1 MKRKILYFIIPL
13 SVVFAVTGC
22 NKFIDRKPLGQ
33 AIDGD
38 ITQGGVE
45 PKVFGLYGKM
55 KTEWLTVYHLPFME
69 VHGARA
75 DDVKSATPTDGGDG
89 DIGNFIDRYQYS
101 KDQWVVN
108 SNWSARMGVITEA
121 SNIIFEVDSAYST
134 DAPSL
139 INKGEACFIRAMM
152 YFDMVRDYG
161 AVPLINFPVRKESD
175 ANVAKSSVAAIYQQ
189 IDNDLAVAETYLPL
203 TWESKYLG
211 RLTKG
216 AANTLHAKTY
226 LYRQNWSSALG
237 KCEEVIN
244 SGVYSLN
251 TDYKLNFQEEGEN
264 GVESIWEIQNYES
277 ANGSIVSSNEI
288 PNYGGLR
295 GDGEW
300 DLGWGWMIPDTILV
314 NNAYET
320 GDPRLHETVLF
331 PGQSDE
337 RYNRI
342 VPAFKGTSA
351 STNNWYYWNKKVYTD
366 PVRRAATGDRMGK
379 WLNTIILRYADVLLM
394 AAEAANELGGT
405 ANTTKS
411 LAWLEMIRA
420 RARNGNN
427 AILPPVTSTN
437 KDVIRTAIKKE
448 RRVEFAMEY
457 ERFYDLVRWIPAT
470 DGIDAIQ
477 VLGPLGYTTK
487 NKYLPIPQPE
497 IDKSG
502 GVLIQNSDY

>member
-1 MKRKILYFIIPL
+1 MKKKILYFIIPL
-13 SVVFAVTGC
+13 AALLAASGC
-22 NKFIDRKPLGQ
+22 KKLLDRKPIGQ

-38 ITQGGVE
+38 VVQGGVE

-89 DIGNFIDRYQYS
+89 DIGDFIDRYRYT
-101 KDQWVVN
+101 KDQWIVN
-108 SNWSARMGVITEA
+108 SNWTARMAVITEA
-121 SNIIFEVDSAYST
+121 SNIIFEVDSAYSS
-134 DAPSL
+134 DAASL
-139 INKGEACFIRAMM
+139 VNKGEACFIRAMM

-161 AVPLINFPVRKESD
+161 QVPLINFPVRKESD
-175 ANVAKSSVAAIYQQ
+175 ANVAKSPEAAIYDQ
-189 IDNDLAVAETYLPL
+189 IDKDLQVAEQYLPV

-211 RLTKG
+211 RVTKG
-216 AANTLHAKTY
+216 AANTLHAKAY
-226 LYRQNWSSALG
+226 LYRQNWSAALA

-244 SGVYSLN
+244 SGVYSLQE
-251 TDYKLNFQEEGEN
+251 DYKKNFQEIGEN

-314 NNAYET
+314 NNAYEP

-337 RYNRI
+337 RYSKI

-366 PVRRAATGDRMGK
+366 PTRRAATGDRFGK
-379 WLNTIILRYADVLLM
+379 WLNTVILRYADVILM
-394 AAEAANELGGT
+394 AAEAANEIGGA
-405 ANTTKS
+405 ANSTKA
-411 LAWLEMIRA
+411 LDWLEMIRA
-420 RARNGNN
+420 RARAGDNT
-427 AILPPVTSTN
+427 ILPKFTN
-437 KDVIRTAIKKE
+437 TDQAALRTKIKKE

-470 DGIDAIQ
+470 DGIDALQ
-477 VLGPLGYTTK
+477 VLGPRGYQAR

-497 IDKSG
+497 IDKNKP
-502 GVLIQNSDY
+502 VLVQNPDY